1 MANNFLEKKKKK
13 KGKPVYYKVR
23 KIFLAFYQYIG
34 LKKKKYNS

>member
-1 MANNFLEKKKKK
+1 MANNFLEKKKKKK

-34 LKKKKYNS
+34 

>member
-1 MANNFLEKKKKK
+1 MKKKKK
-13 KGKPVYYKVR
+13 KKMSKGKPVYYKVR